1 MAMWL
6 LKTEPDVYS
15 YDDLERD
22 GQTMWDG
29 VTQNQALQNLR
40 KTQSGDVALIYHTGD
55 ERAIVAIADVI
66 RGFYV
71 DPEAENTKLAV
82 CDVRAKSRLTHPVTL
97 AQIKAHPLLQN
108 WDLVRLARLSVVP
121 VADEQWQ
128 IVRAMSEEV

>member
-66 RGFYV
+66 RSFYV
-71 DPEAENTKLAV
+71 NPEEENTKLAV
-82 CDVRAKSRLTHPVTL
+82 CDVRAKIRLVRPVTL

-121 VADEQWQ
+121 VSDEQWQ

>member
-40 KTQSGDVALIYHTGD
+40 KTQNGDVALIYHTGD
-55 ERAIVAIADVI
+55 ERAIVGIADVI

-82 CDVRAKSRLTHPVTL
+82 CDVRAKIRLVRPVTL
-97 AQIKAHPLLQN
+97 AQIKANPLLQD